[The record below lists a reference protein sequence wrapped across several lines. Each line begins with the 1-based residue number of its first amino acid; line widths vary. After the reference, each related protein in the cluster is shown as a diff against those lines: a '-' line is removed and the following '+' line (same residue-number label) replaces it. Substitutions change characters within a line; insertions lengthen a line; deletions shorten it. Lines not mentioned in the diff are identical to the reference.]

1 MHILEVSTCKY
12 SFDMSQTFLNYFTC
26 DTGGIPYYN
35 AYFGGG
41 TGPIFLDDV
50 ACTSSASQLLECSSS
65 PVLAHNCDHHAD
77 AGVGC
82 EGSFL
87 LCKSINTV
95 EHCRSVKHYII
106 FAAPCRTGQLRLAG
120 GNIPNEGRVEICMDN
135 VWGTVC
141 DDLWSSTD
149 ATVVCRQ
156 LGYFTQGQRLYSYC
170 REYEVYSTQPQ

>member
-1 MHILEVSTCKY
+1 MC
-12 SFDMSQTFLNYFTC
+12 
-26 DTGGIPYYN
+26 
-35 AYFGGG
+35 A
-41 TGPIFLDDV
+41 
-50 ACTSSASQLLECSSS
+50 SSSSQLLECSSS

-82 EGSFL
+82 E
-87 LCKSINTV
+87 
-95 EHCRSVKHYII
+95 
-106 FAAPCRTGQLRLAG
+106 APCNTSQLRLAG

-156 LGYFTQGQRLYSYC
+156 LGYYTQGQRIFSD
-170 REYEVYSTQPQ
+170 